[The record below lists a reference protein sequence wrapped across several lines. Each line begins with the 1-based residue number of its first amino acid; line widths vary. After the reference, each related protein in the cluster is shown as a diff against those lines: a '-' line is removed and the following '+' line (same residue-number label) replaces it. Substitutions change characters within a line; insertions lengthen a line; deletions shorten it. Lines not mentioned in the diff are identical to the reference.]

1 MELTIT
7 FFIKFT
13 LIVHFVLVLF
23 FNRLSLLHFNGNF
36 NRYVVLHFFS
46 KISHFRLLSNNYP
59 IRGLII
65 RSKNFIEYNRFK
77 SAFLA

>member
-23 FNRLSLLHFNGNF
+23 FNLFRLLRFNDKF
-36 NRYVVLHFFS
+36 DRYLILNFFS
-46 KISHFRLLSNNYP
+46 KGLHFSLLSFNYP
-59 IRGLII
+59 IWRANDKG
-65 RSKNFIEYNRFK
+65 E
-77 SAFLA
+77 

>member
-23 FNRLSLLHFNGNF
+23 FNLFRLLRFNDKFDRYPILNF
-36 NRYVVLHFFS
+36 FSKVLHFS
-46 KISHFRLLSNNYP
+46 LLSFNYP
-59 IRGLII
+59 IWWANYEG
-65 RSKNFIEYNRFK
+65 E
-77 SAFLA
+77 